1 MLKEKKIISRIFTL
15 IIITLS
21 VLFFTICKQIN
32 FGENK
37 PIQNPNRFSGQKIKF
52 LVTIPQARAAK
63 AIADWFTEETKAVVQ
78 ITEIGYDET
87 LKKTIDDINS
97 NNPKYDI
104 LIIWYPELGT
114 LVKKEAIIDL
124 TSWIEENKQILQ
136 PEDFI
141 PSIYNPY
148 TLQNGKRWAIPFDG
162 DTHILFYRKSLL
174 AKYKLSPPET
184 WDDYL
189 NVSRTITE
197 KEKTNGIYGS
207 AIMAYKVPV
216 LILSSF
222 LNRVGGYGGQL
233 LTSDGKPSLDTPEVL
248 AALSALIEHS
258 KYALPSPLET
268 SFEVSRDAFL
278 SGRVAMVEQWT
289 DIGVMAEDSSEST
302 IRGDWGAIQ
311 MPKGSGEKGRHA
323 PALNAGYALGISA
336 KSPNLELAKEFLLF
350 ATRPDTMAKYNLI
363 NGGTDPTRISI
374 LTSESYR
381 NFAPKVS
388 EAAQAAL
395 QNATPW
401 ATVPRSTEMMEIL
414 TENIISA
421 MQNRIPPD
429 EALAKTQKRWMEI
442 LRKLE

>member
-1 MLKEKKIISRIFTL
+1 MKKCNIHWTTVRSLCTIVFIL
-15 IIITLS
+15 LS
-21 VLFFTICKQIN
+21 TCKPSNLEEDKKLQMSN
-32 FGENK
+32 QFK
-37 PIQNPNRFSGQKIKF
+37 GQKIQF

-63 AIADWFTEETKAVVQ
+63 AIADWFMEETKAVVQ

-87 LKKTIDDINS
+87 LKKTIDDIKSQNS
-97 NNPKYDI
+97 KYDI
-104 LIIWYPELGT
+104 FVIWYPELGT
-114 LVKKEAIIDL
+114 LVKEDAIIDL
-124 TSWIEENKQILQ
+124 TSWIEENKKILQ
-136 PEDFI
+136 PNDFI
-141 PSIYNPY
+141 PIIYDSY
-148 TLQNGKRWAIPFDG
+148 TLQNNRRWAIPFDG

-174 AKYKLSPPET
+174 AKHNLNPPET

-189 NVSRTITE
+189 NVSRKITE
-197 KEKTNGIYGS
+197 KEKQNGIYGS

-222 LNRVGGYGGQL
+222 LNRVGSYGGQL
-233 LTSDGKPSLDTPEVL
+233 LSSDGQPTLDTPEVL
-248 AALSALIEHS
+248 AALQALIEHS

-289 DIGVMAEDSSEST
+289 DIGVMAEDSSESS

-311 MPKGSGEKGRHA
+311 MPKGSGKKARHA
-323 PALNAGYALGISA
+323 PALNAGYALGISKKA
-336 KSPNLELAKEFLLF
+336 PNLELAKEFLLF
-350 ATRPDTMAKYNLI
+350 ATRPETMAKYNLL
-363 NGGTDPTRISI
+363 NGGTDPTRISV

-401 ATVPRSTEMMEIL
+401 ATVPGSAKLMEVL
-414 TENIISA
+414 TENLIYALQERISA
-421 MQNRIPPD
+421 K
-429 EALAKTQKRWMEI
+429 EALEKTQKSWTE
-442 LRKLE
+442 LLAKSK